1 MSLFPKTCPHCDA
14 GPGPYVNSY
23 LCGTYL
29 RAGVDARKH
38 QTKRCVTGQMFAWV
52 ERAHKA
58 EARCKR
64 MEEAGDAMAD
74 WNMNERNLGCDPE
87 LAHKWHQ
94 AKEAK
99 PCPYCLRVE
108 CECSDF
114 DVAPDMGD
122 K

>member
-38 QTKRCVTGQMFAWV
+38 QTKRCVTGQMYAWV
-52 ERAHKA
+52 ERARKA

-64 MEEAGDAMAD
+64 LEEAGDAMLSAWLMPEDSMSYSD
-74 WNMNERNLGCDPE
+74 WVCISSDAKSGWY
-87 LAHKWHQ
+87 A

-99 PCPYCLRVE
+99 P
-108 CECSDF
+108 
-114 DVAPDMGD
+114 
-122 K
+122 